1 MIGLKPINYVE
12 EVYNWIID
20 NVQYYDRIQTDDEN
34 HLKELLEDELS
45 NDDWITWNLSWS
57 YTCNSSK
64 ACLNV
69 LSYIYRNQDDF
80 IYICNEYWININ
92 DFDNR
97 EKIDGILR
105 IHHLHDAIEI
115 FFENEKE
122 LIEKTFN
129 IKL

>member
-12 EVYNWIID
+12 EVYESIID
-20 NVQYYDRIQTDDEN
+20 NVQYYDRIQTDDIN
-34 HLKELLEDELS
+34 HLKELLEEEMI
-45 NDDWITWNLSWS
+45 NDDYITWNWSWS
-57 YTCNSSK
+57 YTYDSSK

-69 LSYIYRNQDDF
+69 LSYIYWSQDEF
-80 IYICNEYWININ
+80 IYICNNYWIDIN

-97 EKIDGILR
+97 EKIDVILR

>member
-12 EVYNWIID
+12 EVYKWIID

-57 YTCNSSK
+57 YTCNSSE

-80 IYICNEYWININ
+80 IYICNEYRIDIN

-97 EKIDGILR
+97 EKIDVILR

-122 LIEKTFN
+122 LIEQTFN